1 MTDRAKRSA
10 RGAAGLCGV
19 FLGLC
24 VSALAG
30 LAIAP
35 ALAPP
40 AFAQGPQ
47 GPQAAQPVGPLDAL
61 EIATK
66 TGVVVLEVEVAR
78 TDKQRE
84 TGLMFRKE
92 MPERQGMLF
101 DFKQDQP
108 VYMWMKNT
116 FIPLDMLFIRAD
128 GTIARIEA
136 MTTPFSERT
145 ISSGEPVRA
154 VLELNGGAAR
164 RLGIAPGDR
173 VSNTLFAR

>member
-1 MTDRAKRSA
+1 MTDRTKRSA
-10 RGAAGLCGV
+10 RGAANGCGV
-19 FLGLC
+19 ALALC
-24 VSALAG
+24 LWVLAG
-30 LAIAP
+30 LL
-35 ALAPP
+35 LAPP
-40 AFAQGPQ
+40 FALQANAQ
-47 GPQAAQPVGPLDAL
+47 APQAAQPVGPLDAV

-66 TGVVVLEVEVAR
+66 SGVVVLEVEVAR

-84 TGLMFRKE
+84 VGLMFRKE

-116 FIPLDMLFIRAD
+116 YIPLDMLFIRSD

-136 MTTPFSERT
+136 MTTPLSERT

-173 VSNTLFAR
+173 VSNTLLAR

>member
-1 MTDRAKRSA
+1 MSEPATLSA
-10 RGAAGLCGV
+10 RGNRLVRALA
-19 FLGLC
+19 LGLGLA
-24 VSALAG
+24 ALAFG
-30 LAIAP
+30 AP
-35 ALAPP
+35 ALLTAAVPP
-40 AFAQGPQ
+40 AYAQGPD
-47 GPQAAQPVGPLDAL
+47 AAQPVGPLDPL

-66 TGVVVLEVEVAR
+66 SGVVVLEVELAR

-84 TGLMFRKE
+84 TGLMFRKQ

-116 FIPLDMLFIRAD
+116 YIPLDMLFIRAD

-154 VLELNGGAAR
+154 VLELNGGASR

-173 VSNTLFAR
+173 LSTTLFAR

>member
-35 ALAPP
+35 ALAPT
-40 AFAQGPQ
+40 AYAQ

-116 FIPLDMLFIRAD
+116 YIPLDMLFIRAD